1 MGIKEKDLQTV
12 NSIEG
17 GKLRCVTTNGESR
30 NVDFSTVKDSIGG
43 GVFVVKVH
51 YDGTDYTC
59 ESTFAEILDAYNTG
73 KTLIVFYDGLFA
85 DYVMPVRLAPTAPIH
100 AIKFV
105 THDVTTQPP
114 NKLIHA
120 IITIDINSDDTIT
133 ASQTIC
139 NVDATITTL

>member
-30 NVDFSTVKDSIGG
+30 NVDFSTVKDSIGS

-59 ESTFAEILDAYNTG
+59 ESTFAEILEAYNTG
-73 KTLIVFYDGLFA
+73 KTLIGFSDGYFA
-85 DYVMPVRLAPTAPIH
+85 YYVKPVRQAPTAPIH
-100 AIKFV
+100 AIELVKNV
-105 THDVTTQPP
+105 ITVQLPD
-114 NKLIHA
+114 KLIHG

-133 ASQTIC
+133 ASRNIC